1 MLFLIAE
8 DFSVFLEEVLSLV
21 SSHWKNILCLFTD
34 LLLINPILFSYTSTF
49 LGSSSSFLTFLLGH
63 QLQNIVFFINFFM
76 FKGMGPLSVAETVQ
90 ESYPQ
95 REAVCLRY
103 QGKGLSYI

>member
-1 MLFLIAE
+1 MFFLIE
-8 DFSVFLEEVLSLV
+8 GDFSAFLEEILSLV
-21 SSHWKNILCLFTD
+21 SSYCMNFLCLFTD

-76 FKGMGPLSVAETVQ
+76 TEGMVPLGVAETVR
-90 ESYPQ
+90 EGNPQ
-95 REAVCLRY
+95 RMALCLR
-103 QGKGLSYI
+103 